1 MAGKGGYQAPSNPA
15 PVSGPG
21 SLSRRTDGGPGSKQ
35 AQRYVA
41 GMPNYGDG
49 QDMMQIQGGAPMA
62 ATPSPTP
69 VSAAQMAQ
77 NAQQQQAQGQPQTP
91 VTPLTAP
98 TARPN
103 EPVSAGANAGPGPG
117 MAALGITPGQM
128 NNAGQS
134 TKQIVQALA
143 SHPDASPELQKLA
156 QSLGQ

>member
-1 MAGKGGYQAPSNPA
+1 MAGKGGYQAPANPA

-35 AQRYVA
+35 AQRYIA

-77 NAQQQQAQGQPQTP
+77 NAQHNKRKDNHKFLLHHLLLQQHVLMSQF
-91 VTPLTAP
+91 L
-98 TARPN
+98 
-103 EPVSAGANAGPGPG
+103 
-117 MAALGITPGQM
+117 
-128 NNAGQS
+128 
-134 TKQIVQALA
+134 
-143 SHPDASPELQKLA
+143 LA
-156 QSLGQ
+156 QMQDQDQEWLHLVLHQDK

>member
-1 MAGKGGYQAPSNPA
+1 MAGKGGYQAPANPA

-21 SLSRRTDGGPGSKQ
+21 SLSRRTDGGPGSRQ

-41 GMPNYGDG
+41 NMPNYGDG
-49 QDMMQIQGGAPMA
+49 QDMMDIQGGAPMA

-69 VSAAQMAQ
+69 VSASQMAQ
-77 NAQQQQAQGQPQTP
+77 NAQQQAQPQGQP
-91 VTPLTAP
+91 VTPLSAP

-103 EPVSAGANAGPGPG
+103 EPVTAGAALGPGPG
-117 MAALGITPGQM
+117 MSALGITPGQTA
-128 NNAGQS
+128 NAGQS

-143 SHPDASPELQKLA
+143 AHPDASPELQKLA